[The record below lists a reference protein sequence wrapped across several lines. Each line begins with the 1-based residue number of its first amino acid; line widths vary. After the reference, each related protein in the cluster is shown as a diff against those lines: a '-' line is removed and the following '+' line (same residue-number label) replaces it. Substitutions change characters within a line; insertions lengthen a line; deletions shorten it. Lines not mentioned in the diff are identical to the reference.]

1 MAERD
6 GKTPFTRT
14 GPFRAIVIAG
24 VLLVAAAGLWFWTT
38 RGRETTD
45 DAQVDAHV
53 PPIATRVG

>member
-1 MAERD
+1 MAELN

-24 VLLVAAAGLWFWTT
+24 VLLVPAAGLWFWTT

-45 DAQVDAHV
+45 DAQVDARV
-53 PPIATRVG
+53 TTIASRVG